1 VLLFVLWAPMALV
14 LLKLPDLGTSS
25 EVERFYDSH
34 RDLTRIVSLLVSA
47 GFFLFLCFLGTLV
60 ERLRQADASGPLTW
74 IAFGSALMF
83 MTSLNIAVGL
93 VATADLLSGR
103 SPPETVHAV
112 HTAAFVIAA
121 PVALAGTAFFAAVAG
136 ASFSA
141 AAFPRWLA
149 WGAVIGAVANVGA
162 LGGLFSLTGPLNAAN
177 AIVGGPA
184 VPVLAWVIWILL
196 ASLDLMSAKA
206 KSNRR

>member
-1 VLLFVLWAPMALV
+1 M
-14 LLKLPDLGTSS
+14 
-25 EVERFYDSH
+25 
-34 RDLTRIVSLLVSA
+34 
-47 GFFLFLCFLGTLV
+47 FLCFLGTLV
-60 ERLRQADASGPLTW
+60 ERLRHADMSSPLTW

-83 MTSLNIAVGL
+83 MSSLNIAVGL

-112 HTAAFVIAA
+112 HTAAFFVIAA
-121 PVALAGTAFFAAVAG
+121 PVALAGTASFAAVAR

-141 AAFPRWLA
+141 AALQRWLA

-177 AIVGGPA
+177 GIVGGPA

-196 ASLDLMSAKA
+196 ASLDLMCAKA
-206 KSNRR
+206 KWNRR